1 MSTNMDTDHHT
12 STEAIPAERLAVVVF
27 GLDDKNRPHASA
39 FTAGEA
45 EPAEKAALLM
55 SFNVFKPDTDE
66 HRAFASQLP
75 RGRVFGSGKAFVP
88 FVSSGDYER
97 LCAFAGVSAA
107 QSAATA
113 KHDQAGAL
121 SSDNVVPM
129 ANEAKLVEKPTP
141 LVQAIVVGS
150 VVLACET
157 DDGGFFEAK
166 VIGVEADVLSLEWQY
181 YPGEPSFKRRV
192 TQVSPIPLEDHF
204 WEL

>member
-1 MSTNMDTDHHT
+1 
-12 STEAIPAERLAVVVF
+12 
-27 GLDDKNRPHASA
+27 
-39 FTAGEA
+39 
-45 EPAEKAALLM
+45 
-55 SFNVFKPDTDE
+55 
-66 HRAFASQLP
+66 
-75 RGRVFGSGKAFVP
+75 VP

-107 QSAATA
+107 QLAATA

-121 SSDNVVPM
+121 SPDNVVPM
-129 ANEAKLVEKPTP
+129 EAKLVEKPTP
-141 LVQAIVVGS
+141 LGQAIVVGS

-192 TQVSPIPLEDHF
+192 TQVSPIPLEDHL